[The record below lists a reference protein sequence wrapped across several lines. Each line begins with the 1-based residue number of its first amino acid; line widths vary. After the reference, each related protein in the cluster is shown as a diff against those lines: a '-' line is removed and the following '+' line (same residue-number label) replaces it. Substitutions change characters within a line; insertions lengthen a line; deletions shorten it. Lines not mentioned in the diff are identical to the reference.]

1 MLESLFEF
9 LFKYRPVV
17 FERGDLA
24 FGSPWPLA
32 LTLLLGAVVAVPAL
46 MTYARAGGPRA
57 RRADRII
64 LGAMRAGAIA
74 VLLFCLFRPRLM
86 VSAAVPQRNFLGI
99 LIDDSESMRLADG
112 PDDRAR
118 SEWVMQ
124 QLGGRDSALAKA
136 LGERFMLRFFR
147 FAGGADRVAA
157 PGGEMRFAGQQTHL
171 GSALDFAR
179 QELASVP
186 LSGLVVV
193 SDGADNTPVDGALMN
208 QGRTGRSQLSETL
221 LSLQAR
227 GVPVFTVG
235 VGRDATPKDI
245 EISRVQMPRA
255 ALKGAS
261 LVVDLMVTQSG
272 FKGATVPLVVEDG
285 GRIVA
290 TQQLVLPADG
300 EPSPVRVHVTVA
312 EGGPRRF
319 KFRIPAQPGELVPQ
333 NNEREALVV
342 VRDRKE
348 KVLYIEGEPRFE
360 MKFLRRAVAED
371 QNLQLVV
378 LQRTAEN
385 KFLRLGVDDSLDLV
399 GGFPKTREELF
410 AYRGLIVGSVEASF
424 FTHDQLRMI
433 ADFVGERGG
442 GLLLLGGR
450 SAYAEGGYAGTPVAD
465 VMPLEI
471 AARRD
476 GADTSYFTA
485 LRVEPTPAGLTHP
498 AAQVAAGEKES
509 AARWRTLPAVSSVN
523 RLGRLKPG
531 ATVLLSGVPMAGDAP
546 LGGGEGQGPGSAQP
560 VLAYQRYGRGL
571 SIAMP
576 VQDSWLWQMHA
587 DVPLEDLTHET
598 FWRQTLRWLVSEVP
612 GRVTASAANDQ
623 VAPNEPVALRAAV
636 EDARHLRVN
645 DARVTARVTS
655 PTGTVSTLPMEWSVE
670 RDGEYRASFAPAE
683 GGVYEVAMAALKDGK
698 PVGADTAYVE
708 VAPSRAEYFDA
719 RMRAPLLRR
728 IAEETGGRFY
738 TPADVASLPEDIRFT
753 AAGGATTVEQ
763 MDLWDMPVLFLLLL
777 ALVAGEWGYRRWR
790 GMV

>member
-1 MLESLFEF
+1 
-9 LFKYRPVV
+9 
-17 FERGDLA
+17 
-24 FGSPWPLA
+24 
-32 LTLLLGAVVAVPAL
+32 
-46 MTYARAGGPRA
+46 
-57 RRADRII
+57 
-64 LGAMRAGAIA
+64 
-74 VLLFCLFRPRLM
+74 
-86 VSAAVPQRNFLGI
+86 
-99 LIDDSESMRLADG
+99 G

-118 SEWVMQ
+118 SEWVMR

-157 PGGEMRFAGQQTHL
+157 ASDLHFAGQQTHL
-171 GSALDFAR
+171 ADALDFAR

-193 SDGADNTPVDGALMN
+193 TDGADNAPAAGGALIN
-208 QGRTGRSQLSETL
+208 QGPTGAGRSQLSETL

-235 VGRDATPKDI
+235 LGRDATPKDI
-245 EISRVQMPRA
+245 EVSRVQLPRS
-255 ALKGAS
+255 ALKGTS

-272 FKGATVPLVVEDG
+272 YKGATVPLVVEDG

-290 TQQLVLPADG
+290 TQQVQLPNDG
-300 EPSPVRVHVTVA
+300 EPAPVRVHVTVT

-348 KVLYIEGEPRFE
+348 KVLYVEGEPRYE
-360 MKFLRRAVAED
+360 MKFMRRAVAED
-371 QNLQLVV
+371 ENLQLVV

-385 KFLRLGVDDSLDLV
+385 KFLRLGVDDSLEVV

-410 AYRGLIVGSVEASF
+410 AYRGLVIGSVEASF

-450 SAYAEGGYAGTPVAD
+450 SAFAEGGYAGTPVAD
-465 VMPLEI
+465 VMPVEVGP
-471 AARRD
+471 RD
-476 GADTSYFTA
+476 AADTSYFTE
-485 LRVEPTPAGLTHP
+485 LRAEPTPAGLTHP
-498 AAQVAAGEKES
+498 ATQIAAGEKES
-509 AARWRTLPAVSSVN
+509 AARWRTLPPVSSVN
-523 RLGRLKPG
+523 HLGRLKPG
-531 ATVLLSGVPMAGDAP
+531 ATVLLGGVPTAPETP
-546 LGGGEGQGPGSAQP
+546 LGGSALSNSGGAQP
-560 VLAYQRYGRGL
+560 VLVYQRYGRGL

-576 VQDSWLWQMHA
+576 IQDSWLWQMHA
-587 DVPLEDLTHET
+587 DVPLEDMTHET

-612 GRVTASAANDQ
+612 GRLTASAADDQ
-623 VAPNEPVALRAAV
+623 VAPNEPVALRASV
-636 EDARHLRVN
+636 EDAGYLKLN
-645 DARVTARVTS
+645 DARVSARVTG
-655 PTGTVSTLPMEWSVE
+655 PTGAISTLPMEWSVE

-683 GGVYEVAMAALKDGK
+683 AGVYEVAMEATRDGK
-698 PVGADTAYVE
+698 PAGADTAYLE
-708 VAPSRAEYFDA
+708 VSPPRDEYFDA

-728 IAEETGGRFY
+728 IAQETGGRFY

-763 MDLWDMPVLFLLLL
+763 MDLWDMPALFLLLV